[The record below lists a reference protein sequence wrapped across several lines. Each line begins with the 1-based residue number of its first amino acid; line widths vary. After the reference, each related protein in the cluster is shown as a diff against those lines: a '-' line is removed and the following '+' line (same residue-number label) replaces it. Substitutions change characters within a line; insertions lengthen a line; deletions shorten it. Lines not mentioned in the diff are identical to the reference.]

1 MAPSSLL
8 VLYCFAIAGVS
19 LAGGWLPTRLRL
31 THLQMQ
37 VVMSLVA
44 GMMLGVA
51 LLHLLPHAAEHLG
64 NSRWLSGTLL
74 IGVLLMLF
82 LLRFSHVHH
91 HGGGN
96 EPHECDIVAANAAAT
111 HDHDHDDG
119 VCGTADDDSGK
130 QASELASATP
140 TKHRLS
146 GLGLFA
152 GLAVHTLFDGIA
164 LGASV
169 AADAGHSHGSLSLF
183 GLGTFLAVVLHK
195 PVDAMSITSV
205 MRAGGW
211 PHRSQLLM
219 NLAFATV
226 CPLGVLVFWLGSSQ
240 SESEHLIV
248 GCALAF
254 SAGAFLCI
262 SLTDLIPEALSHS
275 HDKLKLSLAL
285 LAGSALAVGIELL
298 PGHSHA
304 AHHDTRPAAHSQT
317 VSGQSEH
324 NRGSITDDRDHG
336 GHDHTGHR
344 H

>member
-1 MAPSSLL
+1 MTTTTLL
-8 VLYCFAIAGVS
+8 IAYCVAIVCVS
-19 LAGGWLPTRLRL
+19 VTGGWLPTRLRL

-37 VVMSLVA
+37 IVMSLVA

-64 NSRWLSGTLL
+64 NTRWLSGSLL
-74 IGVLLMLF
+74 AGVLLMLF

-91 HGGGN
+91 HGGGD
-96 EPHECDIVAANAAAT
+96 EPHECDITFAHE
-111 HDHDHDDG
+111 HDHDHEPRTDQ
-119 VCGTADDDSGK
+119 TASTVH
-130 QASELASATP
+130 SPATRS
-140 TKHRLS
+140 RLS
-146 GLGLFA
+146 GIGLFA
-152 GLAVHTLFDGIA
+152 GLAVHTLFDGVA
-164 LGASV
+164 LAASV
-169 AADAGHSHGSLSLF
+169 AADADHGHGTVTLF

-211 PHRSQLLM
+211 SHRCQMLM
-219 NLAFATV
+219 NLGFAAV
-226 CPLGVLVFWLGSSQ
+226 CPLGVLAFWLGTSQ
-240 SESEHLIV
+240 SDSQSLIV
-248 GCALAF
+248 GSALAF

-275 HDKLKLSLAL
+275 HDKIKLSSAL

-304 AHHDTRPAAHSQT
+304 TANTPPLPAEES
-317 VSGQSEH
+317 S
-324 NRGSITDDRDHG
+324 HG
-336 GHDHTGHR
+336 HVHDHAGHQ

>member
-1 MAPSSLL
+1 MSPTS
-8 VLYCFAIAGVS
+8 VLIAYCIIIALAS

-37 VVMSLVA
+37 VMMSLVA

-51 LLHLLPHAAEHLG
+51 ILHLLPHAAQHLG
-64 NSRWLSGTLL
+64 NSRWLSGSLL
-74 IGVLLMLF
+74 LGVLLMLF

-96 EPHECDIVAANAAAT
+96 EPHECDIVAVQH
-111 HDHDHDDG
+111 HDHDHDHDNG
-119 VCGTADDDSGK
+119 TCGAATLLPVDAIPDRS
-130 QASELASATP
+130 SAI
-140 TKHRLS
+140 TKHRMS
-146 GLGLFA
+146 GIGLFA
-152 GLAVHTLFDGIA
+152 GLAIHTLFDGIA

-169 AADAGHSHGSLSLF
+169 AADSGHSHGPLMLF

-211 PHRSQLLM
+211 PQRSQLLM
-219 NLAFATV
+219 NLVFASV
-226 CPLGVLVFWLGSSQ
+226 CPLGVLLFWLGTANSDSQ
-240 SESEHLIV
+240 SLIV
-248 GCALAF
+248 GGSLAF

-285 LAGSALAVGIELL
+285 LLGTALAVGIELL

-304 AHHDTRPAAHSQT
+304 AHSQGRTSARLPAAGATKPLLRELSAFAWQQQQ
-317 VSGQSEH
+317 VAAEK
-324 NRGSITDDRDHG
+324 R
-336 GHDHTGHR
+336 
-344 H
+344 

>member
-1 MAPSSLL
+1 MSPTSLL
-8 VLYCFAIAGVS
+8 VAYCLAITCVS

-31 THLQMQ
+31 SHLQMQ

-64 NSRWLSGTLL
+64 NTRWLSGSLL
-74 IGVLLMLF
+74 VGVLLMLF

-96 EPHECDIVAANAAAT
+96 EPHECNIVT
-111 HDHDHDDG
+111 VHQHEHDHDHDDG
-119 VCGTADDDSGK
+119 PCSSPLANSGE
-130 QASELASATP
+130 AAG
-140 TKHRLS
+140 TKHRMS
-146 GLGLFA
+146 GVGLFA
-152 GLAVHTLFDGIA
+152 GLAIHTLFDGIA

-169 AADAGHSHGSLSLF
+169 AADAGHSHGAFSLF

-226 CPLGVLVFWLGSSQ
+226 CPLGVLLFWFGSAH
-240 SESEHLIV
+240 SESQNLIV

-285 LAGSALAVGIELL
+285 LLGSALAVGIELL
-298 PGHSHA
+298 PGHSHS
-304 AHHDTRPAAHSQT
+304 AHDGHASSSENSADHSDDH
-317 VSGQSEH
+317 SEH
-324 NRGSITDDRDHG
+324 DHA
-336 GHDHTGHR
+336 GHHH
-344 H
+344 

>member
-1 MAPSSLL
+1 MSPTTLL
-8 VLYCFAIAGVS
+8 IAYCFAIACVS
-19 LAGGWLPTRLRL
+19 LAGGWLPSRLRL

-37 VVMSLVA
+37 MVMSLVA

-51 LLHLLPHAAEHLG
+51 ILHLLPHAAEHLG
-64 NSRWLSGTLL
+64 NTRWLSGSLL
-74 IGVLLMLF
+74 TGVLLMLF

-96 EPHECDIVAANAAAT
+96 EPHECDIGPSHSHG
-111 HDHDHDDG
+111 HDHDHAQDHDHDNDVG
-119 VCGTADDDSGK
+119 
-130 QASELASATP
+130 ESATAVASSTLHTAADSAP
-140 TKHRLS
+140 TRHRMS
-146 GLGLFA
+146 GVGLFA

-169 AADAGHSHGSLSLF
+169 AADAGHSPGTLALF
-183 GLGTFLAVVLHK
+183 GLGTFFAVVLHK

-211 PHRSQLLM
+211 PHRSQMLM

-226 CPLGVLVFWLGSSQ
+226 CPLGVLLFWLGSTR
-240 SESEHLIV
+240 SESESLIV

-285 LAGSALAVGIELL
+285 LFGSALAIGIELL

-304 AHHDTRPAAHSQT
+304 THSNHDLTTEHEDDTSQNGGHQHHDH
-317 VSGQSEH
+317 
-324 NRGSITDDRDHG
+324 I
-336 GHDHTGHR
+336 GHQH
-344 H
+344 